1 MKFEVDHLKRDN
13 GRMVRLLASTTEYSD
28 FLGMSEDSK
37 NGISFA
43 PRRDRKK
50 GLSSGYGP
58 KGAQPIKLK
67 SKHYKKVGPGGGGGA
82 AKKKNSGSPVFDK
95 TLLGQEY
102 GAWGDVEVFS
112 KVYADSMK
120 KDRGVKV
127 NTKNRAEE
135 AANWLPSDTMRL
147 ALDFKQRHSPSIS
160 MAMMTEFLQQLNEI
174 FRLREKRHVARA
186 KKRWQ
191 IQVQDLKRKL
201 QQRVPYAEVVQK
213 DKIVKLRKDLSTARS
228 QISVAP
234 GSSSSSGPTSLRSSN
249 GILGSFGAEDQKHLL
264 ETTLVNVSELR

>member
-1 MKFEVDHLKRDN
+1 
-13 GRMVRLLASTTEYSD
+13 MVRLLASTAEYSD
-28 FLGMSEDSK
+28 FLGMSEDAQ

-43 PRRDRKK
+43 PKRDRKK
-50 GLSSGYGP
+50 GHSSGYGP
-58 KGAQPIKLK
+58 KGVQPIKMK
-67 SKHYKKVGPGGGGGA
+67 AKHYKKVGPGGGGGGSGGGGGA
-82 AKKKNSGSPVFDK
+82 RKQNGSPLFDK

-112 KVYADSMK
+112 KVYADSAK
-120 KDRGVKV
+120 KDRGIKV
-127 NTKNRAEE
+127 NTANRAEE
-135 AANWLPSDTMRL
+135 ANNWLPSDTMRL

-160 MAMMTEFLQQLNEI
+160 MAMRTEFLQQLNEI

-213 DKIVKLRKDLSTARS
+213 DKIIKLKKDLTTVRGQVSVVPGAGGLSMRRS
-228 QISVAP
+228 
-234 GSSSSSGPTSLRSSN
+234 GEGM
-249 GILGSFGAEDQKHLL
+249 LGAFGAEDQKHLL